1 MRIKLKKYKTNEAI
15 IEDPKTEQPLKPAIK
30 LIKYKTNEIAVDYKI
45 DSLPVEVPVDSD
57 N

>member
-45 DSLPVEVPVDSD
+45 DSLPVEVPVD
-57 N
+57 